1 MLRWSMLIVAL
12 AVCAGCDRPAGTTT
26 TAPADAEKRVV
37 VYASLDRQYSEP
49 ILDEFTRRTGIEV
62 DAVYDT
68 ESTKTVGLYNR
79 IVAEAHR
86 PRCDVFWNN
95 EILNTVRL
103 KSAGLLAP
111 SQPAH
116 AADYA
121 PAMRDNDG
129 LWFGFAARARVLIVN
144 TKLVDEA
151 RMPRSIDALADPAW
165 RGKAAIAK
173 PLFGTTATHV
183 AVLSSEMG
191 EEGLRKLFA
200 SWKGND
206 VQILGGNRD
215 CARLVADGQLA
226 FALTDTDDAIEERDA
241 GKPVAIVFPD
251 GRDGERGTLL
261 IPNTLAKIKDCPHP
275 RAADLLIDYLL
286 SPEVERLLVIGNS
299 AQIPLN
305 SKVTAKSRA
314 VPESGLRPAA
324 VNFEQAAAEFE
335 RAAKLVESELLK
347 PE

>member
-1 MLRWSMLIVAL
+1 MIRRLAIILVAVAAL
-12 AVCAGCDRPAGTTT
+12 TGCDRPAATSTS
-26 TAPADAEKRVV
+26 PAAADRRVV

-49 ILDEFTRRTGIEV
+49 ILAEFTKRTGIAV

-79 IVAEAHR
+79 IVAEAGR

-95 EILNTVRL
+95 EILNTLRL
-103 KSAGLLAP
+103 KEAGLLAP
-111 SQPAH
+111 SDPPS

-121 PAMRDNDG
+121 PAMRDDDG
-129 LWFGFAARARVLIVN
+129 QWFGFAARARVLIVN
-144 TKLVDEA
+144 TNLVPEQ
-151 RMPRSIDALADPAW
+151 RRPRSIDALTDPAW
-165 RGKAAIAK
+165 RGKTGIAK

-183 AVLSSEMG
+183 AVLSSELG
-191 EEGLRKLFA
+191 RERLASLFA
-200 SWKGND
+200 AWRAND

-241 GKPVAIVFPD
+241 GKPVEIVFPD

-261 IPNTLAKIKDCPHP
+261 IPNTLAKIRSGPHP
-275 RAADLLIDYLL
+275 AAADRLIDYLL
-286 SPEVERLLVIGNS
+286 SPEVEERLVHGAS

-305 SKVTAKSRA
+305 AKVKATSRA
-314 VPESGLRPAA
+314 VPRGGFRASA
-324 VNFEQAAAEFE
+324 VRFEQAAAEFS
-335 RAAKLVESELLK
+335 AVAQIVEAELLK
-347 PE
+347 PD